1 MGETLGNVIS
11 GYFRQTSTN
20 LATGKK
26 AGVPHGLKPRRPR
39 RPLSNIY
46 FILFHAFCFCWI
58 ISTHGEGDRITT
70 TAAKGEGI
78 QQYLRSTELRVL
90 DVNWEPETRRRRCH
104 LASLYSH
111 RVLKRKSRLRP
122 PLWNDYL
129 FVTSVSRF
137 SAHILLIIPATPQ
150 HPGTAS
156 NNVHKSSGSCDKR
169 YRQNRPNSELNSRGL
184 ANYSHTLAA
193 VPLTAS
199 FSVRRSHWKQHPHL
213 YIYNH
218 SIFEISTAFHHN
230 YRIHAVSKFH
240 HWNRISFLTNTTFLA
255 VNHKVTKQGIL
266 KPDDA
271 YRSGPGL
278 PLCLFREDC
287 G

>member
-1 MGETLGNVIS
+1 MYVPERRRNWQATFAVPCPKNDWWALQWPTFTRHVLVSKPSMGETLGNVIS

-137 SAHILLIIPATPQ
+137 SAHILLIIPA
-150 HPGTAS
+150 G
-156 NNVHKSSGSCDKR
+156 N
-169 YRQNRPNSELNSRGL
+169 
-184 ANYSHTLAA
+184 
-193 VPLTAS
+193 
-199 FSVRRSHWKQHPHL
+199 
-213 YIYNH
+213 
-218 SIFEISTAFHHN
+218 STAPGD
-230 YRIHAVSKFH
+230 S
-240 HWNRISFLTNTTFLA
+240 
-255 VNHKVTKQGIL
+255 L
-266 KPDDA
+266 K
-271 YRSGPGL
+271 
-278 PLCLFREDC
+278 
-287 G
+287 